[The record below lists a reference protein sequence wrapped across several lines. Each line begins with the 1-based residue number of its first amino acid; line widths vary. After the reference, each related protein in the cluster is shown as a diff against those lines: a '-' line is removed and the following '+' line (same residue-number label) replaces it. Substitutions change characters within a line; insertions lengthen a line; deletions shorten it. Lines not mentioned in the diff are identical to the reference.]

1 MQYDFETIVQR
12 ENCGSLKLSMTPQ
25 PLQERGLVSFAAGEM
40 DYPTAPAL
48 TEAVIAAAR
57 NGLFG
62 FTLKDETYLSHV
74 CWWMRNAREWEIR
87 PEWVATAYGTIFSV
101 ATCIRAFVKEGERM
115 IVQPPYY
122 SRYKQAADR
131 LGRQTVYN
139 PLRQEDGRYVMDLA
153 GLERLMADPKNRLLI
168 LCNPHNPSG
177 RVFTKAELSEVA
189 RLSARYGTIVFSD
202 EIFAEIVLEGAQV
215 TPYASLE
222 GGRSCA
228 ITCTSLGK
236 AFNCTGMNHANV
248 IIPDERLRERFQ
260 KQRDRDHYGS
270 IDPCAY
276 AATVGA
282 YSPEGLHWLRA
293 VTEVIRE
300 HSRYVHTYMEQNLP
314 QFPILHNEGGFVCW
328 IDFSTLGKQGEELER
343 YLMKKALFHID
354 PGSGYGEGYG
364 GFARMNLASTREQI
378 AGGLARL
385 CEGVAWGERSVRQ
398 PRCNVS

>member
-25 PLQERGLVSFAAGEM
+25 PLRERGLVSFAAGEM

-48 TEAVIAAAR
+48 TEAVIEAAR

-62 FTLKDETYLSHV
+62 FTLKDEHYLSRV
-74 CWWMRNAREWEIR
+74 CWWMANARDWEIR
-87 PEWVATAYGTIFSV
+87 PEWVTTAYGTIFSV
-101 ATCIRAFVKEGERM
+101 ATCIRAFVKEDERI

-122 SRYKQAADR
+122 ARYKQAADR
-131 LGRQTVYN
+131 LGRETAYN
-139 PLRQEDGRYVMDLA
+139 PLKQEDGRYYMDLD
-153 GLERLMADPKNRLLI
+153 GLERLMADSKNRLLI

-177 RVFTKAELSEVA
+177 RVFTRAELSEVA

-202 EIFAEIVLEGAQV
+202 EIFAEIILEGPPA

-222 GGRSCA
+222 EGRSCA

-248 IIPDERLRERFQ
+248 IIPDRQLRERFQ
-260 KQRDRDHYGS
+260 RQRDRDHYGS

-282 YSPEGLHWLRA
+282 YTPEGLHWLQA
-293 VTEVIRE
+293 VTEVIRGN
-300 HSRYVHTYMEQNLP
+300 SRYVHSYMAEKLP
-314 QFPILHNEGGFVCW
+314 QFPVLRNEGAFVCW
-328 IDFSTLGKQGEELER
+328 IDFSALGRQGEELER
-343 YLMKKALFHID
+343 YLVEKALFHVD
-354 PGSGYGEGYG
+354 PGSNYGDGNG

-385 CEGVAWGERSVRQ
+385 RDALI
-398 PRCNVS
+398 